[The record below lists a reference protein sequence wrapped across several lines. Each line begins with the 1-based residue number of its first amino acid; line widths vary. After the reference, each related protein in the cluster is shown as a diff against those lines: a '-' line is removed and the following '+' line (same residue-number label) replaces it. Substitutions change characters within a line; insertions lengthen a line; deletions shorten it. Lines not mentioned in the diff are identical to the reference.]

1 MNEDELVEKRLSVI
15 ESKIDKLTDIV
26 SQTQLQ
32 EFRIKQL
39 EDVVKENTRKLTAL
53 EKQAGNT
60 ALKWLG
66 IIGSGIITLL
76 LGFIAVKLG
85 MK

>member
-1 MNEDELVEKRLSVI
+1 MNDELVEKRLSDI

-32 EFRIKQL
+32 EFRIKPL

-66 IIGSGIITLL
+66 IIGAGKITIL

-85 MK
+85 KK

>member
-1 MNEDELVEKRLSVI
+1 MNDELVEKRLSDI

-66 IIGSGIITLL
+66 IIGAGIITLL